1 MPLIDFSDA
10 ALPGGADASANPGGP
25 GLTTSARTNQT
36 ALSAAGQ
43 DEFSGTVVAPQAI
56 GTAGAH
62 VIPWWLFLIVAVVVW
77 KFLEERGSG
86 SSAVSEIKLGVSN
99 ILKITVCAI
108 IGLTLFKW
116 VFGVYV
122 IPGLSAVVEAA

>member
-25 GLTTSARTNQT
+25 GLTTSARTSQT
-36 ALSAAGQ
+36 ALAAAGQ
-43 DEFSGTVVAPQAI
+43 DEFSGTVVAPQAV

-62 VIPWWLFLIVAVVVW
+62 VIPWWIAIIVAVVIW
-77 KFLEERGSG
+77 KFLEEKGG
-86 SSAVSEIKLGVSN
+86 NSSLSEIKLGVSN
-99 ILKITVCAI
+99 VIKITVCAI
-108 IGLTLFKW
+108 IGLTLAKW
-116 VFGVYV
+116 IFGVYV